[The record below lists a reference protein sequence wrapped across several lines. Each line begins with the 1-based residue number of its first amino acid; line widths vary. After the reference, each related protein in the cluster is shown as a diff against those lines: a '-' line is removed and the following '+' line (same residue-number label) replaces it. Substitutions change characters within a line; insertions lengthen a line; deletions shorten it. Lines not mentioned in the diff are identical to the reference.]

1 MNTERP
7 FSPCIGV
14 CSTAVGDDVCLGC
27 HRTFEEISQWL
38 FMTDEERLLVWQR
51 LDELQ
56 KTSS

>member
-38 FMTDEERLLVWQR
+38 FMSDEEREAAWLR
-51 LDELQ
+51 LEAHN
-56 KTSS
+56 KKEP